1 MRLIYEPRVY
11 VVGSMTV
18 NDHYLDEFLADHDV
32 SGWDTDTAVGGE
44 KLAEV
49 GGRVCYMSF
58 AKPRPGGN
66 SAYIQHIKETG
77 HGSVLEHA
85 VWSLIFTDVSR
96 SLTHELVR
104 HRAGVGYSQ
113 LSQRYVDESVAEF
126 VVPHDLRHEVTM
138 GEVYLN
144 ATVGVDVSAETPQD
158 KAADL
163 LNRVSQALDK
173 AHDPGVIAGLVW
185 LRSCLTAN
193 SDYRFLSDYLT
204 TRISKADED
213 RQQAN
218 PEPGQQWVRHSPEQK
233 TAIRKQARQAAR
245 SVLPNAT
252 ETKILVTA
260 NARAWRHMIEM
271 RCSKHAEPEIRKAFA
286 KVVRLLQ
293 KEAPNLFGDYRLM
306 PLPDGTEYAET
317 LYRKV

>member
-18 NDHYLDEFLADHDV
+18 SDHYLDEFLADHDV

-126 VVPHDLRHEVTM
+126 VVPHDLKDEVGWAAARLGGT
-138 GEVYLN
+138 EVALGWTIDQISEELDN
-144 ATVGVDVSAETPQD
+144 AG
-158 KAADL
+158 
-163 LNRVSQALDK
+163 N
-173 AHDPGVIAGLVW
+173 DPPLVAGLVW

-193 SDYRFLSDYLT
+193 HDYRHLSDYLFT
-204 TRISKADED
+204 KQKKRDED
-213 RQQAN
+213 QQQAD
-218 PEPGQQWVRHSPEQK
+218 PEPGQRWVRHSPEQV
-233 TAIRKQARQAAR
+233 TTMRKAARGAAR

-252 ETKILVTA
+252 ETKIVVTA

-271 RCSKHAEPEIRKAFA
+271 RCSKPAEPEIRKAFA
-286 KVVRLLQ
+286 KVVKLLQ
-293 KEAPNLFGDYRLM
+293 KEAPNLFGDYRLL